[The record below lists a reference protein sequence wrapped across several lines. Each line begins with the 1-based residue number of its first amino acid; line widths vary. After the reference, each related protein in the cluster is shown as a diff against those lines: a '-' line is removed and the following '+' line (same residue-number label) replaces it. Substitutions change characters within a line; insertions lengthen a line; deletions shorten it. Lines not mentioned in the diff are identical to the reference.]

1 MNMKKKLSI
10 FTALAV
16 FQAFAVGSVS
26 AQSAP
31 QGDTASVNTANVE
44 SVEVLKQ
51 EQPIAER
58 EVKTESNNKSI
69 TTPPTETKDTQTSTG
84 TEATPKT
91 DSEKPALDG
100 ESRLQTKRVQNL

>member
-16 FQAFAVGSVS
+16 FQAFAVGSVN

-69 TTPPTETKDTQTSTG
+69 TTP
-84 TEATPKT
+84 AH
-91 DSEKPALDG
+91 
-100 ESRLQTKRVQNL
+100 